1 MNTIYRNA
9 FDDGEDYGPHG
20 PNAWNGK
27 TCAHCT
33 AEKGHTVE
41 WPCSPA
47 RKLRERDRGAR

>member
-1 MNTIYRNA
+1 MNSIYRNA
-9 FDDGEDYGPHG
+9 FDNGENYGPHG

-41 WPCSPA
+41 WPCPPA
-47 RKLRERDRGAR
+47 RKQRQQNRGG